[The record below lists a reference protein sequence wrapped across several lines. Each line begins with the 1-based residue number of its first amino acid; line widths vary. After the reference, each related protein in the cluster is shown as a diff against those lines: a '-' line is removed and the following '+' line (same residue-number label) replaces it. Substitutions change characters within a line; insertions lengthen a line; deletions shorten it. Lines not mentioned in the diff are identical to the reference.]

1 MDISQIVN
9 MMTKLQQDVIALAT
23 QSAKENEK
31 PAESVLKADTRYVYD
46 NMRPS
51 ILAEPDK
58 DVWLKREE
66 IRSTMASLM
75 EANGTKGD
83 PVTAIEKINE
93 PSMLTISDDADA
105 YGLTAEKRR
114 WLLEFIFCVEGGYF
128 NHPNDPGGET
138 MYGIIKT
145 EARSFGYEGAMKNL
159 PKEVA
164 TEIYL
169 KKYWD
174 KVGLKQI
181 KNFGTAVTIFDFQ
194 VNSGIRGVKIAQK
207 TFNRLY
213 ENKGILP
220 AFAKSLVGTDP
231 LSEDGVLGPKTAE
244 MINSVSFLTFLS
256 AYTLFQEDQYE
267 DLMRANPKLR
277 AFDIGWENRIVKKI
291 IYLEQMARQNL
302 IPLL

>member
-23 QSAKENEK
+23 QAAKEKEK

-51 ILAEPDK
+51 VLAEPDK
-58 DVWLKREE
+58 DVWIKREE
-66 IRSTMASLM
+66 IKETMSSLM

-93 PSMLTISDDADA
+93 PSMLTISNDVDA

-138 MYGIIKT
+138 MYGIIKS
-145 EARSFGYEGAMKNL
+145 EARNFGYQGAMKNL

-220 AFAKSLVGTDP
+220 SFAKSLVGTNP
-231 LSEDGVLGPKTAE
+231 LSEDGALGPKSAE
-244 MINSVSFLTFLS
+244 MINRVSFLTFLA

-277 AFDIGWENRIVKKI
+277 SFDIGWENRVVKKI

>member
-93 PSMLTISDDADA
+93 PSMLTISNDVDA

-145 EARSFGYEGAMKNL
+145 EARNFGYEGAMKNL

-220 AFAKSLVGTDP
+220 SFAKSLAGTNP
-231 LSEDGVLGPKTAE
+231 LSEDGVLGPKSAE
-244 MINSVSFLTFLS
+244 MINSISFLTFLS